1 MINLKQN
8 SRFYK
13 IKKKLIGRK
22 YEAQLLKLGSTVNLK
37 NVLVAYNNYIS
48 NQCNLNNVTLGDFS
62 YVGAA
67 SQLSNVKVGKFC
79 SIADNVKIGL
89 GFHPTDR
96 VSTHPSFYSNNKA
109 FKCFANENSFNEY
122 KETVIENDVWIGSN
136 TIIFGGVT
144 IHSGSIVAGGS
155 IVTKDVEPYAIVG
168 GNPAKLIKYRFEEGI
183 IKKLL
188 SVKWWN
194 RDLNWIE
201 TNYKSFN
208 DIELFLKLT
217 GNIE

>member
-1 MINLKQN
+1 M
-8 SRFYK
+8 
-13 IKKKLIGRK
+13 
-22 YEAQLLKLGSTVNLK
+22 E
-37 NVLVAYNNYIS
+37 VAYNNYIS
-48 NQCNLNNVTLGDFS
+48 NQCNLNNVGLDDFS

-67 SQLSNVKVGKFC
+67 SQLFNVKVGKFC

-109 FKCFANENSFNEY
+109 FKCFANENLFNEY

-136 TIIFGGVT
+136 AIIFGGIT
-144 IHSGSIVAGGS
+144 IGNGSVVAGGS

-168 GNPAKLIKYRFEEGI
+168 GNPAKLIKYRFEEDI

-188 SVKWWN
+188 SFKWWSH
-194 RDLNWIE
+194 DLSWIE
-201 TNYKSFN
+201 ANYKSFN
-208 DIELFLKLT
+208 DMELFFKLT
-217 GNIE
+217 GITK